1 MPEQIKKVI
10 DKVVEW
16 WKKFSTRQR
25 IFMISITAVLI
36 LALIILYAVVSR
48 PVMVELYKAEDAKEA
63 AEIKELLDSDTSIDY
78 EIGKDNLTFSVDQ
91 KDEATANMLLGANDY
106 PSVSYDINN
115 VVNGSMTTTQKD
127 KEILYKD
134 YLEKKFASDIE
145 ILENVESA
153 TVSLTIPDDDGT
165 ILSSKEESTAAVIL
179 TLCDDMSTEQAA
191 GLAQFVA
198 TQLGNTST
206 DKVTIMDSK
215 NNVLFVGSNADS
227 TASIISSQLS
237 YKEQVAAGMK
247 NQVIEMFQNSKV
259 YSTVNVALHLDMDF
273 SQKEVVDKQY
283 TVPEGQ
289 TNGPTDSESYYENST
304 TGGSGGVPG
313 TDSNDDTTYVTED
326 DEYTTSDTIEYERK
340 YLTDEKV
347 TTSTDQGGNI
357 NYESSTVTV
366 VTTKTTAYY
375 EKTLRENGT
384 LDNISYEEYKTQNG
398 DKILVETN
406 NETLVQSVATA
417 TGLPTDNITVLSYEQ
432 PVFFDEEEE
441 TRSWSDILQIALTVL
456 IFALLGFV
464 VFRSTRSQKEP
475 EPEPELSVEAL
486 LESTVENVENLEDIG
501 YSEKSETR
509 LLIEKFVDENPDA
522 VAILLRNWLN
532 EEWE

>member
-48 PVMVELYKAEDAKEA
+48 PVMVELYKAENTKEA

-91 KDEATANMLLGANDY
+91 KDEATANMLLGANDF
-106 PSVSYDINN
+106 PSASYDINN

-227 TASIISSQLS
+227 TASIISCQLR

-247 NQVIEMFQNSKV
+247 NQVIEMFQ
-259 YSTVNVALHLDMDF
+259 
-273 SQKEVVDKQY
+273 
-283 TVPEGQ
+283 
-289 TNGPTDSESYYENST
+289 
-304 TGGSGGVPG
+304 
-313 TDSNDDTTYVTED
+313 
-326 DEYTTSDTIEYERK
+326 
-340 YLTDEKV
+340 
-347 TTSTDQGGNI
+347 
-357 NYESSTVTV
+357 
-366 VTTKTTAYY
+366 
-375 EKTLRENGT
+375 
-384 LDNISYEEYKTQNG
+384 IS
-398 DKILVETN
+398 
-406 NETLVQSVATA
+406 
-417 TGLPTDNITVLSYEQ
+417 
-432 PVFFDEEEE
+432 
-441 TRSWSDILQIALTVL
+441 
-456 IFALLGFV
+456 
-464 VFRSTRSQKEP
+464 
-475 EPEPELSVEAL
+475 
-486 LESTVENVENLEDIG
+486 
-501 YSEKSETR
+501 
-509 LLIEKFVDENPDA
+509 
-522 VAILLRNWLN
+522 
-532 EEWE
+532 